1 MVLQLDN
8 ITQGFPGMTR
18 HMGQFLW
25 EACIV
30 CLSRHH
36 HSCRGTPLS
45 ILGDVKKTIDIVWAD
60 VFDDQMDRSWKD
72 QEEATEYGAACLSIL
87 IMLENTPYTL
97 IERSARGTGVDYWLG
112 HKEDFLIL
120 RKARLEVSGI
130 FQGADKMDA
139 RFRAKMKQVEQSNTS
154 GLPAYLCVVEF
165 GTPMAKFGEM
175 K

>member
-1 MVLQLDN
+1 MLELEN
-8 ITQGFPGMTR
+8 ITRGFPGMTK

-45 ILGDVKKTIDIVWAD
+45 LLGDAKKTIDLVWAD
-60 VFDDQMDRSWKD
+60 VFDDQMDRSWND

-97 IERSARGTGVDYWLG
+97 IERSTKGSGVDYWLG
-112 HKEDFLIL
+112 HKGDLL
-120 RKARLEVSGI
+120 MQRKAQLEVSGI
-130 FQGADKMDA
+130 FHGADKVDA
-139 RFRAKMKQVEQSNTS
+139 RFRAKNKQVEQTNIS
-154 GLPAYLCVVEF
+154 GLPAYVCVVEF
-165 GTPMAKFGEM
+165 GTPLAKFGEI